1 MKLWNSTDSIDA
13 IIERFTIGNDN
24 VLDLELA
31 LHDVIGSIAH
41 AKMLHCIDIISE
53 EELTAIVRE
62 LEAIKTQIN
71 EGNFKIEEGVE
82 DIHSQVEFILTE
94 KLGETGKKIHTGR
107 SRNDQVLLD
116 LKLYY
121 REKLSE
127 LDKQL
132 VTVAKSFINQSDQN
146 ENVLMPG
153 FTHTQ
158 VGMISSFGLW
168 FGSFAEAI
176 VDDIRILRS
185 TADVIDQNP
194 LGSAAG
200 YGNSF
205 PLDRKMTTELLGF
218 KHLCYNSMY
227 AQLTRGKSE
236 LLLANGIAAIGYTI
250 NKFSTDV
257 CLFCNQDFGLISL
270 PDSLTT
276 GSSIMPHKKNPDV
289 FELLRAKSN
298 QLMTLPNQV
307 LMISNNLISG
317 YHRDFQQLKELIMP
331 ALSMLENCV
340 TVLLHCIPLIQVK
353 EDAIEKSSYDS
364 LYSVEAVN
372 QLVKEGTS
380 FREAYLIV
388 KKQIESGKFVPNK
401 SINHTHIGSIG
412 QLCNEEI
419 LEKLN
424 E

>member
-1 MKLWNSTDSIDA
+1 M
-13 IIERFTIGNDN
+13 
-24 VLDLELA
+24 
-31 LHDVIGSIAH
+31 
-41 AKMLHCIDIISE
+41 CIRD
-53 EELTAIVRE
+53 
-62 LEAIKTQIN
+62 
-71 EGNFKIEEGVE
+71 
-82 DIHSQVEFILTE
+82 
-94 KLGETGKKIHTGR
+94 R

-121 REKLSE
+121 REKISE

-132 VTVAKSFINQSDQN
+132 SAIATAFVDQSDKN
-146 ENVLMPG
+146 KDVLMPG
-153 FTHTQ
+153 YTHTQ
-158 VGMISSFGLW
+158 VGMVSSFGLW

-176 VDDIRILRS
+176 VDDVRLLRS
-185 TADVIDQNP
+185 TAFIIDQNP

-205 PLDRKMTTELLGF
+205 PLDREMTTELLGF
-218 KHLCYNSMY
+218 NDLCYNSMY
-227 AQLTRGKSE
+227 AQFTRGKSE
-236 LLLANGIAAIGYTI
+236 LQLANNISTIAYTI

-331 ALSMLENCV
+331 ALSMMENCLGI
-340 TVLLHCIPLIQVK
+340 LLHCIPMIEVK
-353 EDAIEKSSYDS
+353 KDAIDKSSYDS

-372 QLVKEGTS
+372 QLVKDGTS

-388 KKQIESGKFVPNK
+388 KKQIEAGEFIPDKEIAHS
-401 SINHTHIGSIG
+401 HIGSIG
-412 QLCNEEI
+412 QLSNDKI
-419 LEKLN
+419 LKKLEK
-424 E
+424 